1 METNWIAPTSVEV
14 ERLFSNAKNVL
25 TEKRKALKNENVEI
39 LLFLK
44 ANRSLID
51 IQLLNK
57 ALL

>member
-39 LLFLK
+39 LFFK

-57 ALL
+57 ALLQ